1 MPSQKGDLSKISF
14 AYFRDFFSFE
24 PVTENP
30 SDAFSNQITAPEHA
44 YEGIVGTNV
53 KFKKSYVLPTTSAAS
68 EPVGVHL
75 TVGVS
80 RQQHYH
86 T

>member
-1 MPSQKGDLSKISF
+1 MI
-14 AYFRDFFSFE
+14 FFSFE

-30 SDAFSNQITAPEHA
+30 SEAFNNHITAPERA

-80 RQQHYH
+80 LQQHDH
-86 T
+86 TYNRI